1 MFLYQ
6 ALLIAWTNFVFF
18 LPGLNYK
25 YPADNIR
32 QGLNAHM
39 QFIASDATLQIG
51 IGDTRGLPASFI
63 VTHSPAMFAC
73 DACGKVYRYY
83 RNLQSHIRQECGK
96 EPRILCPFCPY
107 RTKIKSNLKK
117 HIQIKHPVTATQ
129 IVIWKDQG
137 KTDEVVISW
146 GLYSG
151 NTIHRQSTMYCLS
164 GWGWGST
171 DLGNEPFY
179 LSAFWVRYEV
189 LTAWNWYIM
198 IFWNLMPCGLLDKC
212 WCNGGT
218 YCLQVLGRRMRHACK
233 FWVGEWDREEDGG
246 SRFFQ
251 NIGTLGPCYLWS
263 VIYNKNAS

>member
-1 MFLYQ
+1 MKQDNFLKICSFTKH
-6 ALLIAWTNFVFF
+6 LLIAWTNFVFF

-25 YPADNIR
+25 YPADNTW
-32 QGLNAHM
+32 QDLNARM

-51 IGDTRGLPASFI
+51 IGDTRGLPANFI
-63 VTHSPAMFAC
+63 VTHSPAMFVC

-146 GLYSG
+146 GFDSG
-151 NTIHRQSTMYCLS
+151 NTTHRQSTMYCLL
-164 GWGWGST
+164 GWGG
-171 DLGNEPFY
+171 
-179 LSAFWVRYEV
+179 EV
-189 LTAWNWYIM
+189 LI
-198 IFWNLMPCGLLDKC
+198 
-212 WCNGGT
+212 
-218 YCLQVLGRRMRHACK
+218 
-233 FWVGEWDREEDGG
+233 
-246 SRFFQ
+246 
-251 NIGTLGPCYLWS
+251 
-263 VIYNKNAS
+263 